1 MKRERSPGI
10 KGDVVEAS
18 RSLVRIGDMVRKD
31 GLPMAKG
38 LFRMAKG
45 AIRGVASAVL
55 GEELEQRLDQVTRDL
70 APDGVDPFGWDPDY
84 ARYAI
89 AFATTL
95 SRSYFRTVVSG
106 IENLPKGRVLIVA
119 NHAGQIPLDG
129 IIIAISVF
137 LEGNPPRVVRAMVE
151 KWSQTLPFVSTFFA
165 KCGQVVGV
173 PENATRL
180 LERDEAL
187 LVFPEGTRGLSKT
200 FAHRYE
206 LADFGLGFMRLAL
219 ETDTPIVPLAVIGAE
234 EQYLSVANLRSVA
247 KLLHVPYFP
256 VIPQL
261 FIPGGQLPLPTRYRL
276 KFGEPLYFR
285 GDPDDDDS
293 VIEEKVWVVKATI
306 QSMLNKGLMERKS
319 LFF

>member
-1 MKRERSPGI
+1 M
-10 KGDVVEAS
+10 EAS

-38 LFRMAKG
+38 LFRLAKG

-55 GEELEQRLDQVTRDL
+55 GEELERRLDQVTHDL

-95 SRSYFRTVVSG
+95 SRSYFRTMVTG

-129 IIIAISVF
+129 IIIAVSVF
-137 LEGNPPRVVRAMVE
+137 LEANPPRVVRAMVE

-180 LERDEAL
+180 LQSGEAV
-187 LVFPEGTRGLSKT
+187 LVFPEGTRGLAKT

-206 LADFGLGFMRLAL
+206 LTDFGLGFMRLAL

-234 EQYLSVANLRSVA
+234 EQYISVANLRSVA
-247 KLLHVPYFP
+247 KALHLPSFP

-276 KFGEPLYFR
+276 HFGEPLYFR
-285 GDPDDDDS
+285 GDPDDDDT

>member
-1 MKRERSPGI
+1 
-10 KGDVVEAS
+10 
-18 RSLVRIGDMVRKD
+18 MV
-31 GLPMAKG
+31 
-38 LFRMAKG
+38 
-45 AIRGVASAVL
+45 
-55 GEELEQRLDQVTRDL
+55 T
-70 APDGVDPFGWDPDY
+70 
-84 ARYAI
+84 
-89 AFATTL
+89 
-95 SRSYFRTVVSG
+95 G

-129 IIIAISVF
+129 IIIAVSVF
-137 LEGNPPRVVRAMVE
+137 LEANPPRVVRAMVE

-180 LERDEAL
+180 LQSGEAV
-187 LVFPEGTRGLSKT
+187 LVFPEGTRGLAKT

-206 LADFGLGFMRLAL
+206 LTDFGLGFMRLAL

-234 EQYLSVANLRSVA
+234 EQYISVANLRSVA
-247 KLLHVPYFP
+247 KALHLPSFP

-276 KFGEPLYFR
+276 HFGEPLYFR
-285 GDPDDDDS
+285 GDPDDDDT